1 MYVPARLEP
10 AAFRAPDSAVGA
22 VGDTEPVT
30 TDSAVPA
37 AVVDWPQQARVW
49 RSTRPLSLAAILM
62 PLRHGGGDPT
72 FMRGR
77 AGSVV
82 RGVRTPAGPATL
94 ELTTRPAESEV
105 VARAWGPGAD
115 WALDGIPALLGEFDD
130 ASGFEAHHDLVAEA
144 ARRFTGWR
152 VPRSQLVMES
162 LVPAVIEQK
171 VTGKEAFAGFRQLV
185 RRFGEPAPGPYAS
198 VGLLVQPTPAGWAG
212 IPSWQF
218 LKASVDPGRSRTLI
232 GAARVAGRLEQ
243 TVDLTPVAGRARMQA
258 LPGVGAWT
266 SAEVA
271 QRALGDADAVS
282 FGDYHVAKDITWA
295 LLGEARDDDVLAE
308 LLEPYAGH
316 RYRVQRLMELTGLRR
331 PRRGPRM
338 APRTHLP
345 R

>member
-1 MYVPARLEP
+1 
-10 AAFRAPDSAVGA
+10 VGET
-22 VGDTEPVT
+22 GRVT
-30 TDSAVPA
+30 TGSTVPA
-37 AVVDWPQQARVW
+37 AVVDWPQRTRVW
-49 RSTRPLSLAAILM
+49 RSSRPLSLAAVLM

-72 FMRGR
+72 FIRGR
-77 AGSVV
+77 AGSMV
-82 RGVRTPAGPATL
+82 RGLRTPTGPATL
-94 ELTTRPAESEV
+94 ELTTRPADAEV
-105 VARAWGPGAD
+105 VARAWGPGAE
-115 WALDGIPALLGEFDD
+115 WALAGIPDLLGESDD
-130 ASGFEAHHDLVAEA
+130 ASGFVAHHGLVAEA
-144 ARRFTGWR
+144 ARRFPGWR
-152 VPRSQLVMES
+152 VPRSRLVMES

-171 VTGKEAFAGFRQLV
+171 VTGKEAFGGFRQLV

-198 VGLLVQPTPAGWAG
+198 VGLFVQPSPAGWAA

-218 LKASVDPGRSRTLI
+218 LKASVDPGRSRTLV
-232 GAARVAGRLEQ
+232 GATRVAGRLEQ
-243 TVDLTPVAGRARMQA
+243 TVEMTPAAGRARMQA
-258 LPGVGAWT
+258 LPGVGGWT